1 MPCGNGKM
9 NVKRPAAILALV
21 LFALTI
27 SIVMYRILWLKYPVL
42 PTIPGQV
49 WQVSFEAR
57 IRPEEREAVVAIALP
72 AEQAERVLTEERI
85 TSDTL
90 NFNLFQEGM
99 NRIGLWSGT
108 SDKEAVII
116 TYQSTLLLRPNRF
129 PASQNPTLS
138 SDMPVI
144 AHDEETFME
153 GVSARWKTLDP
164 EQRFRA
170 VASVAGGRQEQSNL
184 SREDL
189 DAWNKLEEKH
199 GRSGALLILF
209 RAAGLPART
218 VSGILLSRGIQT
230 SPATWVEAWD
240 GKQWQNMDLRTG
252 RVYDEPA
259 TLLALATAGTP
270 VVQVTKGQVLDTRWS
285 LERRIMS
292 KWRLHFERLKRSQR
306 LLDRWS
312 FFSIPEEFQN
322 IFRILFL
329 VPVGALMICLL
340 RNVIGFPTFG
350 IFMPVLLALAFRS
363 TGLTYGIGIFASVVL
378 IGYAA
383 RWGIDRLRLLLV
395 PRLSVLLTLVII
407 CFGLFALVGG
417 KLSIKALMG
426 VGLLPIVIL
435 TMSIER
441 FFILIEES
449 GVREALRTAAGTVA
463 VAVITFIIIQWEPLQ
478 LTFFI
483 YPELLFAVAGIQILL
498 GRYTGYRV
506 SELIRFKAL
515 VKKKG

>member
-1 MPCGNGKM
+1 MK
-9 NVKRPAAILALV
+9 VKRPAAILALV

-27 SIVMYRILWLKYPVL
+27 SIVMYRIIWLKYPVL

-57 IRPEEREAVVAIALP
+57 IRPEKREAVIAVALP
-72 AEQAERVLTEERI
+72 AEQAERVLIEERI

-90 NFNLFQEGM
+90 NFNLFPEGID
-99 NRIGLWSGT
+99 RIGLWSGT
-108 SDKEAVII
+108 SDKEVVII
-116 TYQSTLLLRPNRF
+116 TYKGALLLRPKRF

-138 SDMPVI
+138 SNVPAI
-144 AHDEETFME
+144 NHEEEAFME
-153 GVSARWKTLDP
+153 RFSASLKTLDP
-164 EQRFRA
+164 QQRFKA
-170 VASVAGGRQEQSNL
+170 VVSVAGRRQEEGSL
-184 SREDL
+184 SRDDIDL
-189 DAWNKLEEKH
+189 LNKLEEKY
-199 GRSGALLILF
+199 GKPDSLLILF
-209 RAAGLPART
+209 RAAGLPAHT
-218 VSGILLSRGIQT
+218 VSGLLLARGIQT
-230 SPATWVEAWD
+230 SPTTWVEVWE
-240 GKQWQNMDLRTG
+240 GQKWQSLDPQTG
-252 RVYDEPA
+252 QVYTDPSM
-259 TLLALATAGTP
+259 LLALATADVP
-270 VVQVTKGQVLDTRWS
+270 VIQVTKGQVLDTRWS
-285 LERRIMS
+285 MERQIMS
-292 KWRLHFERLKRSQR
+292 KWRLHFERIKRSQH
-306 LLDRWS
+306 LIDRWS

-322 IFRILFL
+322 VFRILFL

-363 TGLTYGIGIFASVVL
+363 TGLAYGIGIFASVVL

-407 CFGLFALVGG
+407 CFGLFALIGG

-435 TMSIER
+435 AMSIER

-483 YPELLFAVAGIQILL
+483 YPELLFAVAGIQVLL

-506 SELIRFKAL
+506 SELLRFKAL
-515 VKKKG
+515 VRKKG

>member
-1 MPCGNGKM
+1 M
-9 NVKRPAAILALV
+9 KRPAAILALV

-27 SIVMYRILWLKYPVL
+27 SIVAYRILWLKYPVL

-57 IRPEEREAVVAIALP
+57 IRPEKREAVIAIALP
-72 AEQAERVLTEERI
+72 AEQAERVLIEERV

-90 NFNLFQEGM
+90 NFNLFPEGV

-108 SDKEAVII
+108 SDKEVVII
-116 TYQSTLLLRPNRF
+116 TYKGALLLRPTRF

-138 SDMPVI
+138 SNVPAI
-144 AHDEETFME
+144 THEEEAFME
-153 GVSARWKTLDP
+153 RFSARLKTLDSQ
-164 EQRFRA
+164 QRFKT
-170 VASVAGGRQEQSNL
+170 VASVTGGRQEESL
-184 SREDL
+184 SREDIDIL
-189 DAWNKLEEKH
+189 HKMEKKH

-209 RAAGLPART
+209 RAAGLPAHA
-218 VSGILLSRGIQT
+218 VSGLLLAKGIQK
-230 SPATWVEAWD
+230 SPATWVEAWEGQKWQSLD
-240 GKQWQNMDLRTG
+240 TQTGKIYTD
-252 RVYDEPA
+252 PA
-259 TLLALATAGTP
+259 MHLALAMADTP

-285 LERRIMS
+285 MERQIMS
-292 KWRLHFERLKRSQR
+292 KWRLHFERIKRSQH
-306 LLDRWS
+306 LIDKWS

-322 IFRILFL
+322 VFRILLL

-363 TGLTYGIGIFASVVL
+363 TGLPYGLGIFASVVL

-383 RWGIDRLRLLLV
+383 RRGLDRLRLLLV

-407 CFGLFALVGG
+407 CFGLFALIGG
-417 KLSIKALMG
+417 KLSIRALMG

-435 TMSIER
+435 AMSIER

-449 GVREALRTAAGTVA
+449 GVGEALRTAAGTVA

-483 YPELLFAVAGIQILL
+483 YPELLFAVAGLQVLL

-506 SELIRFKAL
+506 SELFRFKA
-515 VKKKG
+515 VARKKG